1 MSVTIPDGSHWWG
14 IDAEPSPLKVVW
26 SLILATTPSLLLVL
40 PIKASSFRQP
50 VSRKEADILWSA
62 SKPQYTVRD
71 VRYFLNWTFLPSLAL
86 SYYCDHPL
94 TFCWLYLIIIII
106 IKFWPPIFFLPY
118 LIIII
123 IFWPLTFFW
132 PYFIANF
139 SLFRCILSPCCKIKC
154 DVQAEAQMF
163 QHSML
168 KCSPF
173 ICLTFKFEQFN
184 AWRSVIKFNTQC
196 ELLYIGKSWSD
207 KINFW

>member
-1 MSVTIPDGSHWWG
+1 MSYQILHMSMSVMIPDGSHWWG
-14 IDAEPSPLKVVW
+14 IDAKPSPLKVVW

-106 IKFWPPIFFLPY
+106 IIKFWPPISFFY
-118 LIIII
+118 H
-123 IFWPLTFFW
+123 
-132 PYFIANF
+132 
-139 SLFRCILSPCCKIKC
+139 ILSSSSYFDHWPFFGHILLPTSACSGAFFPRAAKLNVTCRQK
-154 DVQAEAQMF
+154 
-163 QHSML
+163 L
-168 KCSPF
+168 KCSN
-173 ICLTFKFEQFN
+173 I
-184 AWRSVIKFNTQC
+184 QC
-196 ELLYIGKSWSD
+196 
-207 KINFW
+207 